1 MITLQDALMKS
12 FIQYHSQKAI
22 IADDCSITYDELFKK
37 VGKVCSCLISR
48 NITND
53 IVSLLFASS
62 EHYIYSIVGTLF
74 SKKIFMPLDI
84 THPHGKILDYIM
96 LSGSQLLMT
105 DKKTPTSII
114 NEMQNKNIET
124 IYIEDIFQDY
134 CEVNSFPNAKEN
146 DAIYIYFTSG
156 STGKPKMVLGKNRS
170 LLHFV
175 EWEKEE
181 FNVNDN
187 DIFAQMTSPAFD
199 PYLRDIF
206 TPLCSGAK
214 IRLANRNIILVPRL
228 FGNFLH
234 DSQITYLHTT
244 PSILRSLMSFD
255 FNKDHFKRLR
265 YMLIAGEVLAPVI
278 VKKWYSNY
286 SNHTVLV
293 NLYGPTET
301 TLAKV
306 FARIPSDFSDTL
318 VPVGK
323 PINDTKLYIKN
334 EGASLECNPGDTGE
348 VYIETDY
355 MSHGYYNDKNNSSFG
370 INNNQKKWYATGDLG
385 YIKEG
390 ALYLIG
396 RKDDQKK
403 IGGVRVDLNEI
414 KNTIL
419 VYEKE
424 KIDDCIVIYQ
434 DSLLVA
440 FYIASTEIKLKNIR
454 EFLEF
459 RLLPIHIPQKFIK
472 VVCFPT
478 TVNGKIDKNKLLIE
492 YDNDKSKTKQINGRV
507 FLGE

>member
-1 MITLQDALMKS
+1 MITLQAALMKS
-12 FIQYHSQKAI
+12 FIQYHNQKAI

-37 VGKVCSCLISR
+37 ASKVCSCLISKT
-48 NITND
+48 ITND
-53 IVSLLFASS
+53 IIPLLFASS
-62 EHYIYSIVGTLF
+62 EHYICGIVGTLF
-74 SKKIFMPLDI
+74 STKIFMPLDI

-96 LSGSQLLMT
+96 LSGSQLLIT
-105 DKKTPTSII
+105 DKKTPPSII
-114 NEMQNKNIET
+114 NEIQNKNIET
-124 IYIEDIFQDY
+124 VYIEDIFQDY
-134 CEVNSFPNAKEN
+134 CDAASFPSAKEN
-146 DAIYIYFTSG
+146 DAVYMYFTSG
-156 STGKPKMVLGKNRS
+156 STGEPKAVLGRNGS
-170 LLHFV
+170 LLHFI
-175 EWEKEE
+175 EWEKEA
-181 FNVNDN
+181 FNVTER

-244 PSILRSLMSFD
+244 PSILRNLMSFTFD
-255 FNKDHFKRLR
+255 KDHFKNLR
-265 YMLIAGEVLAPVI
+265 YMLIAGEVLPAFI
-278 VKKWYSNY
+278 VKSWYSNY

-306 FARIPSDFSDTL
+306 FARIPDDFSDEI

-323 PINDTKLYIKN
+323 PINDTKLYIMN
-334 EGASLECNPGDTGE
+334 EDASLECSPGDTGE

-355 MSHGYYNDKNNSSFG
+355 ISHGYYNDQDNPSFG
-370 INNNQKKWYATGDLG
+370 INRNQKKWYATGDLG
-385 YIKEG
+385 YIEEG
-390 ALYLIG
+390 NLYLVG

-403 IGGVRVDLNEI
+403 IGGVRVNLNEI
-414 KNTIL
+414 KKAIL
-419 VYEKE
+419 AYEE
-424 KIDDCIVIYQ
+424 VKIDDCIVLYR

-440 FYIASTEIKLKNIR
+440 FYIAPTEIKLKNIR

-472 VVCFPT
+472 VACFPI
-478 TVNGKIDKNKLLIE
+478 TVNGKIDKNRLMIE
-492 YDNDKSKTKQINGRV
+492 HYHYNDKPKTK
-507 FLGE
+507 